1 MPLKPTNT
9 EAARARAA
17 DSAAWIDSCRE
28 SQREDPLTVAALLRL
43 VFHLDPVLPSVP
55 RGHRT
60 RVREA
65 MEAGVREY
73 RRTSSDA
80 WDTYQSGA
88 GVRAALLGGE

>member
-1 MPLKPTNT
+1 MRPTDT
-9 EAARARAA
+9 EFARARAA
-17 DSAAWIDSCRE
+17 DAAAWIDSTRE
-28 SQREDPLTVAALLRL
+28 SQREEPLTVAELLRL

-60 RVREA
+60 KVREA

-80 WDTYQSGA
+80 WDTYQSSA
-88 GVRAALLGGE
+88 GIRSALLGGA

>member
-1 MPLKPTNT
+1 MRPTDT
-9 EAARARAA
+9 EFARARAA
-17 DSAAWIDSCRE
+17 DAAAWIDSCRE
-28 SQREDPLTVAALLRL
+28 SQREDPLTVADLLRL

-60 RVREA
+60 KIRAA
-65 MEAGVREY
+65 MTEGVREY

-88 GVRAALLGGE
+88 GVRSALLGGE